1 MTIIE
6 DPVVLEIIKEVL
18 QWRRNFSA
26 RVVLCSKSAK
36 KNQFY
41 YINVVCINLCSE
53 FWTLLKEVNLKWKSP
68 FLDSGLSLKY
78 HGPPPYRRLWVTHP
92 TNFLSFIAGL
102 AGLALEGPTL
112 YLAGLPSG

>member
-1 MTIIE
+1 MYFETRLCSIYTTNRMAISHKEWYCGNNSHERIE

-53 FWTLLKEVNLKWKSP
+53 FWTLGNLNSEQGDLKKNLCP
-68 FLDSGLSLKY
+68 GCCTDVVG
-78 HGPPPYRRLWVTHP
+78 
-92 TNFLSFIAGL
+92 
-102 AGLALEGPTL
+102 
-112 YLAGLPSG
+112 